1 MPHPDSQ
8 VALDVLW
15 SSAARLSLR
24 RPSSTPWKT
33 VALEI
38 VEGLGKAVVLIV
50 STVAVVVSGTVLAAM
65 SSLP

>member
-1 MPHPDSQ
+1 MS
-8 VALDVLW
+8 
-15 SSAARLSLR
+15 LSLI

-38 VEGLGKAVVLIV
+38 VEVLGKAVALIV
-50 STVAVVVSGTVLAAM
+50 STVAIAVLGIVLAAM

>member
-1 MPHPDSQ
+1 M
-8 VALDVLW
+8 
-15 SSAARLSLR
+15 SLRFR

-38 VEGLGKAVVLIV
+38 VEGLGKAVVLIA
-50 STVAVVVSGTVLAAM
+50 STVAVVVLGIVLAAM

>member
-1 MPHPDSQ
+1 MS
-8 VALDVLW
+8 
-15 SSAARLSLR
+15 LSFR

-38 VEGLGKAVVLIV
+38 VKGLGKAVMPIA
-50 STVAVVVSGTVLAAM
+50 STVAVVVLSIVLAAM